1 MPSHIVPSVVVDKLY
16 VVVRQDLS
24 PGAQIAQSLHAFR
37 EYIREHP
44 ESEKNW
50 YLSSNTIVILGCY
63 DESELVKLVN
73 KGKARGL
80 KVSIFEEPDFDFS
93 LTAAA
98 FEPGSRT
105 SEFLSHLRSAGKPP
119 L

>member
-1 MPSHIVPSVVVDKLY
+1 MSTSPVISKLY

-37 EYIREHP
+37 EYVREHP

-63 DESELVKLVN
+63 DEHELRLLVRD
-73 KGKARGL
+73 GKKRGL
-80 KVSIFEEPDFDFS
+80 KVSVFEEPDFEFAM
-93 LTAAA
+93 TAAT
-98 FEPGSRT
+98 FEPGPKT
-105 SEFLSHLRSAGKPP
+105 SEFLSHLRSAGKPRDI